1 MFYFHDDNFTDLCVS
16 KATPRAISSTRSS
29 KSSLD
34 AVSSEAGDDLSR
46 VASANASSVG
56 CGCDAA
62 PDAAPPEDDM
72 LGSGRNTDN
81 PFPSCT
87 FQHLNLKMTPDPP
100 DTFIKTQNM

>member
-46 VASANASSVG
+46 VASASASSVG
-56 CGCDAA
+56 CGCDAPA
-62 PDAAPPEDDM
+62 AAPPEDDM
-72 LGSGRNTDN
+72 LGSGRNTEN
-81 PFPSCT
+81 LFPSCT
-87 FQHLNLKMTPDPP
+87 FQHLKMTP